1 MRCYSNSEYLET
13 KRQESIAY
21 LKSVGKY
28 IVEPGCKWR
37 PRPAAQTDVS
47 KTWAE
52 IRKREGMK

>member
-1 MRCYSNSEYLET
+1 MRGYEKSEYLET

-28 IVEPGCKWR
+28 IGEPGCKWR
-37 PRPAAQTDVS
+37 PRKAAQTDVA

-52 IRKREGMK
+52 ARKREGVK